1 MVNEPIL
8 YVKQGCPWCVDAL
21 DYFARKEIELE
32 VVDVR
37 TDPSRMNELLEISG
51 QSKTPTLKHGDFV
64 VADFDLDE
72 FEAALAA
79 NPQAAKGL
87 GFG

>member
-1 MVNEPIL
+1 VNEPIL

-21 DYFARKEIELE
+21 DYFARKEIEME

>member
-1 MVNEPIL
+1 V
-8 YVKQGCPWCVDAL
+8 
-21 DYFARKEIELE
+21 DYFARKGIEME

-37 TDPSRMNELLEISG
+37 TDPSRMNELLEISS
-51 QSKTPTLKHGDFV
+51 QSKTPTLKHGNFV